1 MYGNIE
7 SGQPGQ
13 EWGTGACGDKACSEL
28 YPMEENLYEPLDP
41 PITAPSRKHSPDPPV
56 SPARQSCP
64 QDRLL
69 LVGAVA
75 LGVSVLLNVFLLSL
89 GTRQISALTAAL
101 EEAEKPQPNSN
112 MTSRSFLLYNRAHNM
127 CVEARGQ
134 QLTAAPCRPEA
145 AAQRFQWLPGKRLWN
160 AERRRCVTAAAGRNL
175 SVVELRPCRE
185 DGGLQRWECG
195 DGGLLALAGMRLYFN
210 YGNNALRTVMLYVGD
225 REWSRWV
232 VHGSNDDLCTR
243 SCCPICP
250 QGWTYFGGSC
260 YFYSKTAKTW
270 DNARG
275 FCSAHGAQLL
285 EVDGPEE
292 KAHIQSTLSLSSW
305 LGIRDE
311 ELEGTWKR
319 ANGSIVIRGHG
330 SWHWSEPNGGRR
342 ENCAAVR
349 TDGMWYDYP
358 CSSELPWVCEG
369 QPWAC
374 EGNP

>member
-1 MYGNIE
+1 
-7 SGQPGQ
+7 
-13 EWGTGACGDKACSEL
+13 
-28 YPMEENLYEPLDP
+28 
-41 PITAPSRKHSPDPPV
+41 
-56 SPARQSCP
+56 
-64 QDRLL
+64 
-69 LVGAVA
+69 
-75 LGVSVLLNVFLLSL
+75 
-89 GTRQISALTAAL
+89 
-101 EEAEKPQPNSN
+101 
-112 MTSRSFLLYNRAHNM
+112 M

-330 SWHWSEPNGGRR
+330 YSLRLCPPPVRPFRGLDGCRGPLRGNKCVCRVRSRCGG
-342 ENCAAVR
+342 VHLGWG
-349 TDGMWYDYP
+349 DGRWGA
-358 CSSELPWVCEG
+358 LP
-369 QPWAC
+369 PSRKM
-374 EGNP
+374 